1 MVITGTGQQGVEANS
16 NLLNRLE
23 WMFNTTPGRYNE
35 QQDPRATVRSL
46 CAAEADKMAK
56 SQALQKKPHL
66 VLVSGQGGSG
76 TRQISDFCQRFPSFS
91 IGPLSDTGQD
101 SAIFHLPQSADDFSL
116 FTVASQLKNPFC
128 LVNTSLQKTS
138 SDCHDLDDHALSYW
152 QDGMCQSLQ
161 ALRSWRETCHPA
173 ATHVLFK
180 EPLIAMHMPL
190 VLAARTCQSWY
201 QDEKFIHV
209 VRDPR
214 MHHHPHKTIE
224 LYNYMFSRQEQEEHI
239 QRLSQVFGVGPT
251 LIVENAF
258 NIQGVGRDPTLQDT
272 AGEIMRFALSFQA
285 RFLQAHEAWLEQR
298 PKDYFLLRVEDVSP
312 PATEDHIRHTLQQL
326 LQMLELPDDEDVM
339 NWATS
344 MYDTQAALQDEPQL
358 KVAII
363 EEFAAE
369 ALRVAGYKA

>member
-1 MVITGTGQQGVEANS
+1 LETASFASQCKLFSSASILVGQHGAGLTNCVFLPKNAKVLEINSPQRPPCKLWCSDVLGYQYHAMLPSKWTWPSRADVAQTQVDGQLFDESLRFVADNMVITGTGQQGVEANS

-91 IGPLSDTGQD
+91 IGPLSDAGQD

-161 ALRSWRETCHPA
+161 ALRSWREV
-173 ATHVLFK
+173 ATQLQ
-180 EPLIAMHMPL
+180 HMY
-190 VLAARTCQSWY
+190 SS
-201 QDEKFIHV
+201 K
-209 VRDPR
+209 
-214 MHHHPHKTIE
+214 
-224 LYNYMFSRQEQEEHI
+224 
-239 QRLSQVFGVGPT
+239 
-251 LIVENAF
+251 
-258 NIQGVGRDPTLQDT
+258 
-272 AGEIMRFALSFQA
+272 
-285 RFLQAHEAWLEQR
+285 
-298 PKDYFLLRVEDVSP
+298 SP
-312 PATEDHIRHTLQQL
+312 
-326 LQMLELPDDEDVM
+326 
-339 NWATS
+339 
-344 MYDTQAALQDEPQL
+344 
-358 KVAII
+358 
-363 EEFAAE
+363 
-369 ALRVAGYKA
+369 